1 MLKKVRLL
9 CLLAVIVCLGAA
21 VACGAIRYNVDFYV
35 DGELYATVGTDGERI
50 AMPQDPE
57 KDGQI
62 FLGWYLSEDGEGVA
76 DDQDVAGTASDGE
89 RASESI
95 IAAEN

>member
-62 FLGWYLSEDGEGVA
+62 FLETALLYL
-76 DDQDVAGTASDGE
+76 QLL
-89 RASESI
+89 
-95 IAAEN
+95 